1 MCNLL
6 LNCPP
11 SGLREYFSQT
21 DERTAA
27 PRIPVMVNMTS
38 ASVSSK
44 RNQKLQE
51 TPHHR
56 TRSLDQIRAANR
68 NASMMDEY
76 SDEEED
82 FQGAD
87 QEVRTLCIFIVL
99 SASPS

>member
-1 MCNLL
+1 MCNLH
-6 LNCPP
+6 LNYPP

-44 RNQKLQE
+44 KNQKLQD
-51 TPHHR
+51 TPHRR
-56 TRSLDQIRAANR
+56 THSLDQIRAANK

-76 SDEEED
+76 SDDEED

-87 QEVRTLCIFIVL
+87 QEVWTLYIFIVL
-99 SASPS
+99 